1 MKRQL
6 TSGLAVAVSILVL
19 SACSL
24 IEKVQPVTEVPSEEF
39 DQWSLVLDGERV
51 DDLRADPEKIKAK
64 VRELLKSDPWSDDK
78 ARKSKGEP
86 PRLDEEYFR
95 ALTEG
100 RLPGTPVPEALKGI
114 GGFSARGLLR
124 AADGQRQVITGKIRD
139 YVYDDSNKSG
149 HLAVDTRVEI
159 FATRESFVMH
169 KPDVTLRY
177 HWDIEIEPGA
187 FEVQKHSGEDLD
199 PFPGTEKHPVP
210 VEFTDA
216 TLKDIKKRGL
226 IYKLFAK
233 GEKIVVRHI
242 YQVFDDGSIERL
254 PNKDPLYESTEESCI
269 DIMFDRF
276 PPAIDLPP
284 QRGYCL
290 GRCDQPQV
298 VNTGA

>member
-1 MKRQL
+1 M
-6 TSGLAVAVSILVL
+6 
-19 SACSL
+19 
-24 IEKVQPVTEVPSEEF
+24 
-39 DQWSLVLDGERV
+39 
-51 DDLRADPEKIKAK
+51 
-64 VRELLKSDPWSDDK
+64 
-78 ARKSKGEP
+78 
-86 PRLDEEYFR
+86 
-95 ALTEG
+95 
-100 RLPGTPVPEALKGI
+100 
-114 GGFSARGLLR
+114 R

-139 YVYDDSNKSG
+139 YVYDDSTKGG

-159 FATRESFVMH
+159 FKTDESFVAH

-177 HWDIEIEPGA
+177 HWDIEIQPGT
-187 FEVQKHSGEDLD
+187 FEVQPHSGNDLD
-199 PFPGTEKHPVP
+199 PFPGTAKYPVP
-210 VEFTDA
+210 IQFTKA

-226 IYKLFAK
+226 KYKLFAK
-233 GEKIVVRHI
+233 GEEIVVRHI

-254 PNKDPLYESTEESCI
+254 PDTDPWYQSTEESCI